1 MSVLVT
7 AALVGVVVLPAVVG
21 ACLLLVGRPARAVA
35 APLALTTS
43 AAVAV
48 AGVVV
53 SVASATAATDFMAGS
68 ELGLAATGPARLLL
82 PLLAVVTLLVTL
94 AATGLEETAKD
105 AAVRFHGFVQL
116 FLAAAALTVL
126 ATSLPTL
133 LIGWEVMG
141 ATSCALIALHWR
153 DPRHAGS
160 GATAFLIT
168 RTADL
173 GLYVAAGAALAG
185 GAGLALDDLA
195 AASPGW
201 RHVVAAGVLLAALG
215 KAAQLP
221 FSFWLDR
228 AMDGPAPVSA
238 LLHSA
243 AMVAL
248 GGYLALRVAP
258 LLAATGWADDAAAWI
273 GTGTAV
279 LLGAVALAQTDLKR
293 ALAAS
298 TAAQL
303 GFVVAAAGVAGG
315 VTAGTGHL
323 LGHAGVKAA
332 LFLAAGCWLQA
343 LGSRD
348 LADLR
353 GALRRSRLLG
363 GGAGLALLALAGLPP
378 LALWATKDLVLAGA
392 LHHAAGLYAALL
404 VAAALSSAYAVRLLV
419 LLGRRSP
426 AATHSETGAL
436 RDNIGGATAHV
447 VALLSLGG
455 LVGGLF
461 AFPAVAEAMADVIG
475 SGVLRPGAV
484 ELVVS
489 GAVAVA
495 AAVGTV
501 VLVRRWGV
509 AVPTGARPL
518 AAWLHLESLAHR
530 TFVRPAFATAAAL
543 QRVDDRLDRFTMA
556 AASGAAAVASLTRRV
571 DLGFDRFTVATATG
585 ATIVASWIRRADVGI
600 VDAAVRSIAAG
611 ARRAA
616 RAVLRP
622 QTGQLHHYYLQTVL
636 VLGVALAVLAG
647 VVVLGIVR

>member
-1 MSVLVT
+1 MTAPVT
-7 AALVGVVVLPAVVG
+7 AALVGVVVLPAVIG
-21 ACLLLVGRPARAVA
+21 ACLLLVGQPARAVA
-35 APLALTTS
+35 APLALVSS

-53 SVASATAATDFMAGS
+53 SVASATAATEFMAGA

-82 PLLAVVTLLVTL
+82 PLLTLVTML
-94 AATGLEETAKD
+94 VAFAATGLEETTGD

-126 ATSLPTL
+126 ATSLPAL

-153 DPRHAGS
+153 NRRHAGS
-160 GATAFLIT
+160 GATAFLTT

-185 GAGLALDDLA
+185 GAGLALDDLV

-215 KAAQLP
+215 KAAQVP

-258 LLAATGWADDAAAWI
+258 LLAATGWADDAAAWA
-273 GTGTAV
+273 GAATAV
-279 LLGAVALAQTDLKR
+279 LLGAVALAQTELKR

-315 VTAGTGHL
+315 VTAGTGQL

-348 LADLR
+348 LADLH
-353 GALRRSRLLG
+353 GALHRSRLLA
-363 GGAGLALLALAGLPP
+363 GAVGLALLALAGLPP

-392 LHHAAGLYAALL
+392 LHHAAALYAALL

-419 LLGRRSP
+419 LLARRSP
-426 AATHSETGAL
+426 VEADSETKASRDTVRGAPVFV
-436 RDNIGGATAHV
+436 IG
-447 VALLSLGG
+447 LLSLGG
-455 LVGGLF
+455 LVGGLL
-461 AFPAVAEAMADVIG
+461 ALPAVAEAMAHVVG
-475 SGVLRPGAV
+475 AEVVQPRAV
-484 ELVVS
+484 ELLVS
-489 GAVAVA
+489 AAVAIAV
-495 AAVGTV
+495 AVGTV
-501 VLVRRWGV
+501 VLVTRWGT
-509 AVPTGARPL
+509 AVPDRARPL
-518 AAWLHLESLAHR
+518 AAWLHLESFAHR
-530 TFVRPAFATAAAL
+530 AFVRPAFATAAVL
-543 QRVDDRLDRFTMA
+543 QRVDARLDRFTVA
-556 AASGAAAVASLTRRV
+556 AASGVTAVASRTRRV
-571 DLGFDRFTVATATG
+571 DLRLDRFTVATATG
-585 ATIVASWIRRADVGI
+585 ATVVASWVRRADVGA
-600 VDAAVRSIAAG
+600 VDAAVRGTAAG

-616 RAVLRP
+616 RVVLRP
-622 QTGQLHHYYLQTVL
+622 QTGQLHHYYLQTVV
-636 VLGVALAVLAG
+636 VLGVALAVLSG
-647 VVVLGIVR
+647 VVVLEIVR